1 MTVSQGRSCTRRA
14 AWPAS
19 AVAVTA
25 EQGRR
30 DTAPGLAR
38 SPASRD
44 VSAGG
49 AAAEG
54 HAWARAGGRVLEL
67 PTDPG
72 GGIRVAQWPGA
83 AGAAES
89 VPTDAA
95 VTRSTDSTTE

>member
-1 MTVSQGRSCTRRA
+1 M
-14 AWPAS
+14 
-19 AVAVTA
+19 AVTA

-54 HAWARAGGRVLEL
+54 HAWPRAGGRVPEL

-95 VTRSTDSTTE
+95 VMRSTDSTTE